1 MVAVISNPANGDDAQ
16 RILANVK
23 YDVDLNR
30 QAVGTPPAQG
40 LANLVVTGSLLALVL
55 VGASVL
61 AGIWLGGFRSLLRK
75 FGLAKEKEE
84 ITVFRIDA
92 K

>member
-1 MVAVISNPANGDDAQ
+1 M
-16 RILANVK
+16 LANVK

-61 AGIWLGGFRSLLRK
+61 AGIWLGGFRSLLKK
-75 FGLAKEKEE
+75 FGLAKEQEE
-84 ITVFRIDA
+84 ITVFRINA